1 MSEFYTSVHYFF
13 QNPTQHIAQLLGT
26 IKPAIAKLV
35 HIAIAKLVHIA
46 IAKLVHIAIAKLV
59 HIAIAKLVH
68 ISWKPH
74 LHS

>member
-35 HIAIAKLVHIA
+35 HIAIAKLVHI
-46 IAKLVHIAIAKLV
+46 
-59 HIAIAKLVH
+59 
-68 ISWKPH
+68 SWKPH